1 MIVFWTEEEL
11 QNYAEEKENQA
22 CKELILQL
30 LKQLKEKKELLHYLD
45 KDEWIEGVN
54 VAEDVLTHKLICY
67 LKVK

>member
-11 QNYAEEKENQA
+11 QKEIEEKENQA

-30 LKQLKEKKELLHYLD
+30 IKQLKEKKEFLHFID
-45 KDEWIEGVN
+45 KDEWIEGVD
-54 VAEDVLTHKLICY
+54 VAEDVLMNKLTCY